1 MCNDQIADSPFL
13 DNSITVHSPECFSF
27 LELRITRN
35 IPLYAGSTYLY
46 SLIIVS
52 GSAQNCSCHEDTG
65 SWIKIFD
72 VSAGVFGDVNQSNE
86 FGATMRRLLKSI
98 CNGDVAT
105 RSSGSPESPLQ
116 NNIWMD
122 YQVLVVI
129 LSLSRETTKA
139 VFWLCICGWFYQ

>member
-1 MCNDQIADSPFL
+1 MICLLTYNMYCSKFRLQHLEIKSIFVGNSCTCIVFKLELVTIMCNDQIADSPFL

-65 SWIKIFD
+65 S
-72 VSAGVFGDVNQSNE
+72 
-86 FGATMRRLLKSI
+86 
-98 CNGDVAT
+98 
-105 RSSGSPESPLQ
+105 
-116 NNIWMD
+116 
-122 YQVLVVI
+122 
-129 LSLSRETTKA
+129 
-139 VFWLCICGWFYQ
+139 